1 VKTAALLALVATAAI
16 VSGCGGKDAPPA
28 AGAPAGDASI
38 SAPAMAQ
45 PSSGP
50 VTKAGASKIDGADF
64 ILEDQPPLEQKVD
77 LAKLPTDEQKAIYFE
92 LRRLLD
98 EASERVMLSDVDV
111 DKLSG
116 EEAYRL
122 MDNVQNKAKYEFA
135 AARGMTVDQLEQL
148 DVTAM
153 RSGWEKNYL
162 RQ

>member
-1 VKTAALLALVATAAI
+1 MKTAALLALVATAAI

-77 LAKLPTDEQKAIYFE
+77 MAKLPTD
-92 LRRLLD
+92 
-98 EASERVMLSDVDV
+98 
-111 DKLSG
+111 
-116 EEAYRL
+116 
-122 MDNVQNKAKYEFA
+122 
-135 AARGMTVDQLEQL
+135 
-148 DVTAM
+148 
-153 RSGWEKNYL
+153 
-162 RQ
+162 